1 MTTYSIV
8 HSHLESERG
17 REIAGDRQTDR
28 PFGGLRRRGTWI
40 FDGRQSYPNMRTR
53 GDTR

>member
-28 PFGGLRRRGTWI
+28 PFGGLRRRGTGYSMGDKVI
-40 FDGRQSYPNMRTR
+40 LKDAHTR
-53 GDTR
+53 